1 MVVSADC
8 HGVAS
13 PFYPELRQLVQRFL
27 NYGAV
32 HCIVALPM
40 LARYS
45 TYNLLTGQEN
55 AVPDGGCLGRGMVT
69 TMWLCQARIRRAR
82 PIITAESRPLK
93 HRLRSVAGAFLMVD
107 IQG

>member
-55 AVPDGGCLGRGMVT
+55 AVPEGGCPGGA
-69 TMWLCQARIRRAR
+69 WQPQCGYARD
-82 PIITAESRPLK
+82 PT
-93 HRLRSVAGAFLMVD
+93 RSAYHNSNE
-107 IQG
+107 